1 VLRHVFPKAD
11 VPIIQLSLDE
21 TKSPSLHY
29 DLARRLST
37 LRDEGVLIV
46 GSGNLVHNLHA
57 YSWGRHPV
65 DPFDWGV
72 RFEQLARELI
82 LARDH
87 ASLVNYE
94 ALGPDAMLAI
104 PTPEHYLPLLY
115 VLAQQQEDEPTEFPV
130 AGFDGGSISMLSVQI
145 A

>member
-1 VLRHVFPKAD
+1 M
-11 VPIIQLSLDE
+11 
-21 TKSPSLHY
+21 
-29 DLARRLST
+29 
-37 LRDEGVLIV
+37 
-46 GSGNLVHNLHA
+46 
-57 YSWGRHPV
+57 
-65 DPFDWGV
+65 
-72 RFEQLARELI
+72 I

-115 VLAQQQEDEPTEFPV
+115 VLAQQQDGEPTTFPV
-130 AGFDGGSISMLSVQI
+130 AGFDGGSISMLSVRV